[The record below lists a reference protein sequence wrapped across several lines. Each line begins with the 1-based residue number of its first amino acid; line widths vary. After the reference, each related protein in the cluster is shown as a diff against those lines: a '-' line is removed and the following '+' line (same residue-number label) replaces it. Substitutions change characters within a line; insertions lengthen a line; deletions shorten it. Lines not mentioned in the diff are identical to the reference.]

1 MLKETTQYE
10 TSRAE
15 GPRSIAIQSNVLDE
29 NVGLII
35 DALTVLETRLSSV
48 ILPPNPIG
56 SSDSV
61 ETVVPH
67 ANFLATT
74 NSRLQYVLDSI
85 RELTARVEL

>member
-15 GPRSIAIQSNVLDE
+15 SPRSVAIQVNVLEE
-29 NVGLII
+29 NVGLIL

-48 ILPPNPIG
+48 ILPPSPLG
-56 SSDSV
+56 SPESA
-61 ETVVPH
+61 ETAVPH
-67 ANFLATT
+67 ANFLAMT

-85 RELTARVEL
+85 RDLTARVEL